1 MLWIGQSAIF
11 SQGFHVLLRA
21 LLHWGSSIFETFTMT
36 ATAIGI
42 IGIGA
47 MGMGMARSLVRNGV
61 PTWVRDVREVAHEE
75 AMAFGAGTCSSAA
88 ELAKRCRIVATVVV
102 DAAQTEEVLFGE
114 AGAVAAATPGTTFVV
129 SSTLDADYVAGVGA
143 RLSELGM
150 LFVDAPISG
159 GPKRAAE
166 GTMTTMIAGSP
177 AALAATSH
185 YFPRIAG
192 RIFTISERAGDAA
205 RVKLVNNMLAAANL
219 AAGAEALALG
229 THLGLDQKML
239 FDVICASSGGSW
251 MFTDRMGRVVANDP
265 TVTAAMPI
273 LTKDVGL
280 AMDMARKNRFP
291 VPVGALAHSSLLA
304 GLALGLHERDDAG
317 VYRVYERFIQ
327 PTPKE
332 AK

>member
-1 MLWIGQSAIF
+1 
-11 SQGFHVLLRA
+11 
-21 LLHWGSSIFETFTMT
+21 MT
-36 ATAIGI
+36 ITAIGI

-61 PTWVRDVREVAHEE
+61 PTCVRDLREAAHAE
-75 AMAFGAGTCSSAA
+75 AAAFGAQTCDSAA
-88 ELAKRCRIVATVVV
+88 DLARRCRIVATVVV
-102 DAAQTEEVLFGE
+102 DAAQTEEVLFGK
-114 AGAVAAATPGTTFVV
+114 AGAVAAAAPGTTFVV
-129 SSTLDADYVAGVGA
+129 SSTLDADYVAGVAA
-143 RLSELGM
+143 RLAALGM

-177 AALAATSH
+177 AALAATRD
-185 YFPRIAG
+185 YFPKIAG

-205 RVKLVNNMLAAANL
+205 RVKLVNNMLAAANVT
-219 AAGAEALALG
+219 AGAEALALG

-251 MFTDRMGRVVANDP
+251 MFADRMGRVVANDP

-280 AMDMARKNRFP
+280 AMEMARKHQFP
-291 VPVGALAHSSLLA
+291 VPMGALAHSSLLA
-304 GLALGLHERDDAG
+304 GLALGLEENDDAD
-317 VYRVYERFIQ
+317 VYRVYERYVHT
-327 PTPKE
+327 TPKA